1 VCGGLALVGDC
12 GRFWGKLKS
21 GSLSACVTTHL
32 PCGLVC
38 IGLDRSRVEEPQME
52 AGKISGHK
60 SFTC

>member
-1 VCGGLALVGDC
+1 VCGGLALVGDWS
-12 GRFWGKLKS
+12 FWGKLKS